1 MSNEPPSIVQRFGTR
16 GARVAL
22 IGSCAVFMI
31 LIGGWAAYAIMA
43 ALRAGLALRGILIAL
58 GTFLLLL
65 LALRV
70 MSLNWRVTRARDAP
84 PEGSEP
90 TGVWGVGGPSMRV
103 PGSTG
108 VYRTPTADRR
118 YENRD
123 E

>member
-1 MSNEPPSIVQRFGTR
+1 MSDEPPWIVQRFGAR
-16 GARVAL
+16 GARLAL
-22 IGSCAVFMI
+22 LGSCGVFVV
-31 LIGGWAAYAIMA
+31 LLGGWAAYAIMA
-43 ALRAGLALRGILIAL
+43 ALRAGLALRAIVTGL

-70 MSLNWRVTRARDAP
+70 MRLNWQATRTRAPP

-90 TGVWGVGGPSMRV
+90 TGVWGVGGPSMRE

-108 VYRTPTADRR
+108 VYRAPIADRR